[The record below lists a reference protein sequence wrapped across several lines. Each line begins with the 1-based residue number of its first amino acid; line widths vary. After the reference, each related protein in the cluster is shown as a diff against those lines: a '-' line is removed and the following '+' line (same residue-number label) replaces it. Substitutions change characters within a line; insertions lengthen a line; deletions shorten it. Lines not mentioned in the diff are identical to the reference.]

1 MSEREARLAR
11 DRPALGRP
19 PAARVAP
26 GTPAPDGRRTGLPR
40 PDRPTPDGPAP
51 EQTPSPR
58 GVTRQDIFSVLGA
71 LGAVITLVTAVM
83 FYFGWRRS
91 DVQAQAMG
99 IDVSLF
105 GYSSQDYVLQSI
117 SSFYLTLLVL
127 AGIGL
132 GCVWLHGR
140 VVDLLHSQWLATS
153 GRRSAAAAWT
163 GWIALAGFLL
173 TAVCVLFAVAA
184 GLQSTPPPVAALRR
198 ALVHRQWAVPLVLV
212 LATVAAS
219 YVWWIHR
226 QLAPVP
232 AAPDPPPW
240 WRTLLPAVLTAV
252 IVLLGAFW
260 MLEEYAS
267 AVGRGYAQQ
276 VAADVNQ
283 LPRTVVLSR
292 TPLGIQAPGVREER
306 IGAPG
311 SPEVR
316 YRTTGLRL
324 LARSGGKVLLVHDGW
339 SPRTGTVIVLSDDD
353 QLGWEFS
360 R

>member
-1 MSEREARLAR
+1 M
-11 DRPALGRP
+11 ALK
-19 PAARVAP
+19 
-26 GTPAPDGRRTGLPR
+26 
-40 PDRPTPDGPAP
+40 
-51 EQTPSPR
+51 
-58 GVTRQDIFSVLGA
+58 
-71 LGAVITLVTAVM
+71 
-83 FYFGWRRS
+83 
-91 DVQAQAMG
+91 
-99 IDVSLF
+99 
-105 GYSSQDYVLQSI
+105 
-117 SSFYLTLLVL
+117 
-127 AGIGL
+127 
-132 GCVWLHGR
+132 
-140 VVDLLHSQWLATS
+140 
-153 GRRSAAAAWT
+153 
-163 GWIALAGFLL
+163 
-173 TAVCVLFAVAA
+173 
-184 GLQSTPPPVAALRR
+184 R
-198 ALVHRQWAVPLVLV
+198 ALVDRHWGMPLVLV

-219 YVWWIHR
+219 YAWWIHR
-226 QLAPVP
+226 QLAPIP

-240 WRTLLPAVLTAV
+240 WRTLLMAVLTAG

-276 VAADVNQ
+276 VADHVGGV
-283 LPRTVVLSR
+283 PRTVVLSR

-306 IGAPG
+306 IGAAG

>member
-1 MSEREARLAR
+1 VQ
-11 DRPALGRP
+11 P
-19 PAARVAP
+19 PSA
-26 GTPAPDGRRTGLPR
+26 
-40 PDRPTPDGPAP
+40 
-51 EQTPSPR
+51 R
-58 GVTRQDIFSVLGA
+58 GVTRQDVFSVLGA

-91 DVQAQAMG
+91 YVQAQAMG

-117 SSFYLTLLVL
+117 SSFYLPLLAL

-140 VVDLLHSQWLATS
+140 VVDLLRSPWLATG

-163 GWIALAGFLL
+163 RWVALAGLLL
-173 TAVCVLFAVAA
+173 TAVCVVFALAA
-184 GLQSTPPPVAALRR
+184 GLQSPPPPVAALRR
-198 ALVHRQWAVPLVLV
+198 ELVARQWAVPLVLV

-232 AAPDPPPW
+232 APDPRPW
-240 WRTLLPAVLTAV
+240 WRSLLPAVLTAG
-252 IVLLGAFW
+252 IVMLGAFW

-276 VAADVNQ
+276 VADDVER

-339 SPRTGTVIVLSDDD
+339 SPRTGTVIVLSDGD
-353 QLGWEFS
+353 QLSWEFS